1 MMRAE
6 RGMRPT
12 EHSGGQEP
20 QEGQMPLENRGGRRS
35 SLSARRRRNRRRYY
49 RYEILSFLAM
59 LAVVYLVCVGLVRY
73 VGQKTVVDGSSM
85 SPTLEDGDVLIVDKL
100 SYRLREP
107 ERFDVVVF
115 QYLYKEDSYYIKR
128 IIGLP
133 GETVQII
140 DGEIYIDGALL
151 EEDFG
156 NASMTNPGRANQ
168 PITLG
173 PDEYFVLG
181 DNRNISSDSRDPSV
195 ANVAREQIVG
205 RAFVCVYPWSRMG
218 FLQHDGEVS

>member
-1 MMRAE
+1 MRTVEPEEANE
-6 RGMRPT
+6 RARSEEQGFAVTKDRPIS
-12 EHSGGQEP
+12 E
-20 QEGQMPLENRGGRRS
+20 
-35 SLSARRRRNRRRYY
+35 RRRRNRRRYY
-49 RYEILSFLAM
+49 RYEIISFLVM
-59 LAVVYLVCVGLVRY
+59 LVVIYALCAGVVRY
-73 VGQKTVVDGSSM
+73 VGQKTLVDGASM

-100 SYRLREP
+100 SYRFGDP

-115 QYLYKEDSYYIKR
+115 RYLYKENSYYIKR

-140 DGEIYIDGALL
+140 DGEIYIDGQLL
-151 EEDFG
+151 KEEFG
-156 NASMTNPGRANQ
+156 SAKMTNPGRALQ

-173 PDEYFVLG
+173 EDEYFVLG

-205 RAFVCVYPWSRMG
+205 RAFVCVAPWDHIG
-218 FLQHDGEVS
+218 FLKQK

>member
-1 MMRAE
+1 MKEAEQRAVE
-6 RGMRPT
+6 K
-12 EHSGGQEP
+12 
-20 QEGQMPLENRGGRRS
+20 RS
-35 SLSARRRRNRRRYY
+35 SAMGNGQAMIAEAPMSERRRRNRRRYY
-49 RYEILSFLAM
+49 RYEIITFLLM
-59 LAVVYLVCVGLVRY
+59 LAVIYLLCAGVVRY
-73 VGQKTVVDGSSM
+73 VGQKTLVDGSSM
-85 SPTLEDGDVLIVDKL
+85 SPTLEDGDVLLVDKL
-100 SYRLREP
+100 SYRFRDP

-115 QYLYKEDSYYIKR
+115 RYLYKENSYYIKR
-128 IIGLP
+128 IIGMP

-140 DGEIYIDGALL
+140 DGQIYINGQML

-156 NASMTNPGRANQ
+156 SAKMTNPGRAIQ

-205 RAFVCVYPWSRMG
+205 RAFVCVYPWKHIG
-218 FLQHDGEVS
+218 FLRQK